1 MTANS
6 NRIKVAVVDD
16 HTLFREGIR
25 KILSLEKDI
34 EIVGEAYDGDE
45 VIALLHHSLPDIML
59 LDVKM
64 ERVNGLQI
72 LPKIVESYPLVRVIV
87 LTAQISQGESIQAIK
102 DGARGII
109 LKHAASE
116 FLIKGIR
123 KVHQGELWA
132 DSSTMTFV
140 VDSLS
145 RRLRQ
150 DQKPEKGRK
159 ELSDRELEV
168 VALVAAGNRN
178 KEIASKLFISEQTV
192 KTHLTNIFQKL
203 EVTDRLELALYAI
216 RNGLAAGRNS

>member
-1 MTANS
+1 MELSAQK
-6 NRIKVAVVDD
+6 IKVAIVDD
-16 HTLFREGIR
+16 HTLFREGMR

-45 VIALLHHSLPDIML
+45 VISLLNRCLPDIML
-59 LDVKM
+59 LDIKM

-72 LPKIVESYPLVRVIV
+72 LPQIVELFPQLRVIV
-87 LTAQISQGESIQAIK
+87 LTAQIAQGESIQAIRS
-102 DGARGII
+102 GARGII

-123 KVHQGELWA
+123 KVYQGELWA
-132 DSSTMTFV
+132 DSATMTQV

-145 RRLRQ
+145 KRFRI
-150 DQKPEKGRK
+150 DQRPEKNRK
-159 ELSDRELEV
+159 DLSDRELEV
-168 VALVAAGNRN
+168 VALVAAGHRN

-203 EVTDRLELALYAI
+203 QVGDRLELALYAI
-216 RNGLAAGRNS
+216 RNGLGGKR